1 MYADRVAEGTKRS
14 IKERLEGDME
24 EDLGQRRKPVLK
36 RQRQVDDKWKHDLY
50 EGDRESPSS
59 KSRVGPK
66 DLRFK
71 LQRKVPQ
78 QTFQTGKATGVRDLR
93 EKLSGI
99 MHSPATNMDPPKAKA
114 APESSIPAKKS
125 ATPVEASVQETKKI
139 SNPTYSEKKAKQKL
153 QSESSVE
160 VFLQSLGLEKY
171 IITFKVEEVD
181 MAALMHMTEADLKAL
196 GIPMGPRKKILRA
209 LESRS

>member
-1 MYADRVAEGTKRS
+1 MYADRVAAGTKRS
-14 IKERLEGDME
+14 IKERLDGDME

-50 EGDRESPSS
+50 EGDKESSSS
-59 KSRVGPK
+59 KSKVGPK

-71 LQRKVPQ
+71 LQQKVPQ
-78 QTFQTGKATGVRDLR
+78 QIIQSGKDAGVRDLR
-93 EKLSGI
+93 EKLSSV
-99 MHSPATNMDPPKAKA
+99 MHSHATNSDPPNAKVV
-114 APESSIPAKKS
+114 PESSIPVKKS
-125 ATPVEASVQETKKI
+125 AASVEASVQEAKKI
-139 SNPTYSEKKAKQKL
+139 SNPTYSEKKAKQK
-153 QSESSVE
+153 SESSVE

-181 MAALMHMTEADLKAL
+181 MAALMHMTESDLKAL